1 MATTIKRLRDFKAG
15 QVWWID
21 EPIRV
26 VRIVGFDSVTVPNK
40 TQPDQPFEK
49 QCVIAEGTI
58 PDCEIPGFLKAEDVP
73 MYRTIKASSGDTIW
87 REIYAE
93 RYVPAVIQ
101 DTKSKAAQLDDR
113 PGHMVLQ
120 VYCLAEEERAE
131 RATRT
136 SPLAN
141 RPISGRLIPVA
152 DVPINLFGKVE
163 DAPLGVAELVRAQ
176 NPTGNTIPAG
186 TPMVYD
192 KAASEATGKP
202 VCVPAPDGPLTIG
215 DKYPKS
221 FLGLSRLALD
231 RGLDISDI
239 HGPGSRNKLIARLEE
254 QEQTDAKESG
264 TSNAQ
269 DGAEARV

>member
-49 QCVIAEGTI
+49 ACVIAEGTI

-73 MYRTIKASSGDTIW
+73 MYRRIKEASGDTIW

-93 RYVPAVIQ
+93 RYVPAVVQ

-152 DVPINLFGKVE
+152 DVPVGLFGKMEEEVPPE
-163 DAPLGVAELVRAQ
+163 QE
-176 NPTGNTIPAG
+176 
-186 TPMVYD
+186 
-192 KAASEATGKP
+192 SEEESA
-202 VCVPAPDGPLTIG
+202 VQTIG

-221 FLGLSRLALD
+221 FLGLSRLAMD

-239 HGPGSRNKLIARLEE
+239 HGPGSRNKLIERLEE
-254 QEQTDAKESG
+254 QEQTDAKEGG

-269 DGAEARV
+269 DGAQARV